1 MNNAKILARLR
12 RAMRDGDHA
21 YLTRAVKIFR
31 GLHVKTSDLEVH
43 KAIDELVAVLEA
55 RIRQIEEERGK

>member
-1 MNNAKILARLR
+1 MNNAKILARIR
-12 RAMRDGDHA
+12 RAMGDGDHA

-31 GLHVKTSDLEVH
+31 GLHAKTSDLEVH